1 MGDSSIG
8 SGPLSYKEQRKVRL
22 FHPLPFDL
30 SVAKSGIA
38 SGLGPEDRRFE
49 SYQIDHLVD
58 RTIDLVDS
66 LFLEAT
72 LAQMID

>member
-58 RTIDLVDS
+58 
-66 LFLEAT
+66 
-72 LAQMID
+72 

>member
-49 SYQIDHLVD
+49 SYQIDHFSDLD
-58 RTIDLVDS
+58 MYLVDS
-66 LFLEAT
+66 LYFL
-72 LAQMID
+72 